1 MLSSPTSLPD
11 AHPVWA
17 HLAHSHLPSLP
28 WVIPAGL
35 SWPKTPGAPPSATWL
50 LLGPVCPTLGSQG
63 GAGPGCQHTASR
75 RRGSWPH
82 LPTTHTSAL
91 SLDSSGVANGLCPWA
106 SRWTMVGCSAGLRKV
121 LRLRLG
127 CRGRQKAEGQ
137 SLPDLHLLQSLPRA
151 PEPGGHFCLQK
162 DWPPE
167 RGEAARA
174 SSPGREVTGR
184 WPEALTPDG
193 PLCEADSASL
203 DFYLRFFSLG
213 L

>member
-1 MLSSPTSLPD
+1 MRPLIAKVDSTPMWFVLIVPPLCFDVICALTS
-11 AHPVWA
+11 
-17 HLAHSHLPSLP
+17 
-28 WVIPAGL
+28 
-35 SWPKTPGAPPSATWL
+35 
-50 LLGPVCPTLGSQG
+50 GP
-63 GAGPGCQHTASR
+63 HHHDHDR
-75 RRGSWPH
+75 SWPH